1 MWLCTGGPAEPEERV
16 GAGAAVPLLP
26 VLLSGLP
33 PAGQTAPVQH
43 LRHQVPHVQHA
54 GAPPLPPRC
63 RRLVHIFPD
72 PGADKNLFRIRI
84 QIKTIGI
91 RIQAKKRFSTSTRAL

>member
-54 GAPPLPPRC
+54 GEPPLPPRC
-63 RRLVHIFPD
+63 RRLVHIFP
-72 PGADKNLFRIRI
+72 AISLIRI
-84 QIKTIGI
+84 QELTKICYGSGS
-91 RIQAKKRFSTSTRAL
+91 R